1 MTKQKDTEDLLCLS
15 QVSEDASLILIWDN
29 KDPIS
34 QSSTILAPKRT
45 IKEIIRETE
54 GTVLQ
59 MESGLNHLVKYLPQ
73 ELPEQAGLVEFLE
86 AQIKSLLLSVL
97 IETMI
102 PNNITKEDMARS
114 RMKVKM
120 TQ

>member
-54 GTVLQ
+54 GTV
-59 MESGLNHLVKYLPQ
+59 
-73 ELPEQAGLVEFLE
+73 
-86 AQIKSLLLSVL
+86 
-97 IETMI
+97 
-102 PNNITKEDMARS
+102 
-114 RMKVKM
+114 
-120 TQ
+120 